1 MKIDLFLKLDGIDG
15 ESTDARHRNEIELLS
30 YSWGETQL
38 VLQSGGGGGGGGSA
52 SKVQMQD
59 LHCALHTCI
68 ATPKLMLA
76 VATGKHLKHAMLSVR
91 RAGKTPLEFMQW
103 TLGDIRVSSYQ
114 TAAEHASGFPP
125 TDQLSLHFNTL
136 TLAYHPQ
143 LADGSLGT
151 AIKAGWDVA
160 KNKAI

>member
-38 VLQSGGGGGGGGSA
+38 VINGIGGGSA

-59 LHCALHTCI
+59 LHCALHSCS

-76 VATGKHLKHAMLSVR
+76 VATGKHLKHAILSLR
-91 RAGKTPLEFMQW
+91 RAGKTPLDFLQW
-103 TLGDIRVSSYQ
+103 TLGDVRVSSYH
-114 TAAEHASGFPP
+114 TAAEQGSELPP
-125 TDQLSLHFNTL
+125 TDQVSLHFNTL

-143 LADGSLGT
+143 QADGSLGA
-151 AIKAGWDVA
+151 AITAGWDVT
-160 KNKAI
+160 KNQAI